1 MTLSLRG
8 RVTWSFIIANSV
20 VLALMFIVFNY
31 LNNLNKD
38 IESITVKSNRVA
50 LLTDEIRISA
60 VSLLK
65 YQRRILTNKPTPQ
78 QVDKI
83 INLCEGFTSQLH
95 TLDSLYQNPDAKKI
109 VGQMLSYVDS
119 LKLVLSK
126 GALFNRGT
134 SGLSTIGELADK
146 ILDSFSE
153 FQDIQYYETV
163 ERDKKIKKII
173 GETKRHM
180 MIVLII
186 GFLFTIILALVIPGK
201 IALPFKKIKD
211 AIRELQDCN
220 FDVSIY
226 YSQDDEIGEI
236 AREMNKMIYS
246 FKVFE
251 ELRADRISVE
261 NRKFDALANLV
272 RKPVLVAN
280 AHGELIYM
288 NNQTYSLLQVQS
300 EDVIGKEMTETVI
313 PSPII
318 GAYELALKRRSK
330 IENEEVKIA
339 ARSQKNADEE
349 EELQERVKEKTK
361 EKTKDSEKSKD
372 KRRESKDSSTKAL
385 EGEVLDPETESEE
398 EKEPEYL
405 YEGYA
410 NVIPIRGKE
419 SSLDYYLMVLSK
431 EVFV

>member
-1 MTLSLRG
+1 VNLSLKG
-8 RVTWSFIIANSV
+8 RVASSFVIANIV
-20 VLALMFIVFNY
+20 VLALTFVVFHY

-78 QVDKI
+78 QVEKI

-95 TLDSLYQNPDAKKI
+95 TLDSLYKNPDAKKI

-126 GALFNRGT
+126 GSLFNRGRM
-134 SGLSTIGELADK
+134 GLTTIGELADK

-173 GETKRHM
+173 SETKRHM

-236 AREMNKMIYS
+236 AREMNKMIHS

-272 RKPVLVAN
+272 RRPVLVAN
-280 AHGELIYM
+280 AHGSLIYL

-300 EDVIGKEMTETVI
+300 EDVIGKEMTEAVI
-313 PSPII
+313 PATII
-318 GAYELALKRRSK
+318 ETYELAIKRRSK
-330 IENEEVKIA
+330 IENAEVRILAKHQDDEVK
-339 ARSQKNADEE
+339 
-349 EELQERVKEKTK
+349 L
-361 EKTKDSEKSKD
+361 
-372 KRRESKDSSTKAL
+372 
-385 EGEVLDPETESEE
+385 EVLDPEASGEDPADAASEESEP
-398 EKEPEYL
+398 KEPEYL
-405 YEGYA
+405 YVGYA

-431 EVFV
+431 EVFT

>member
-1 MTLSLRG
+1 MNLSLKG
-8 RVTWSFIIANSV
+8 RVKWSFIIANLV
-20 VLALMFIVFNY
+20 VIALTFIVFYY
-31 LNNLNKD
+31 LDNLNKD

-65 YQRRILTNKPTPQ
+65 YQRKLLTNKPTPQ

-95 TLDSLYQNPDAKKI
+95 TLDSLYQNPDAKKV

-126 GALFNRGT
+126 GALFSRGGAGMT
-134 SGLSTIGELADK
+134 TIGDLSDK

-153 FQDIQYYETV
+153 FQDIQYFETV
-163 ERDKKIKKII
+163 ERDRKIKDII
-173 GETKRHM
+173 SDTKRHM

-226 YSQDDEIGEI
+226 YSQEDEIGEI

-272 RKPVLVAN
+272 RRPVLVAN
-280 AHGELIYM
+280 SSGSLIYL

-300 EDVIGKEMTETVI
+300 EDVIGKEMAETVI
-313 PSPII
+313 PTTIVETF
-318 GAYELALKRRSK
+318 ELALKRRSK
-330 IENEEVKIA
+330 IENNEIKILA
-339 ARSQKNADEE
+339 KRQEE
-349 EELQERVKEKTK
+349 EETGDH
-361 EKTKDSEKSKD
+361 KDE
-372 KRRESKDSSTKAL
+372 EPQAI
-385 EGEVLDPETESEE
+385 EGEIINAPGEEEDEE

-431 EVFV
+431 EVFM

>member
-1 MTLSLRG
+1 
-8 RVTWSFIIANSV
+8 
-20 VLALMFIVFNY
+20 MFIVFNY

-313 PSPII
+313 PLPII
-318 GAYELALKRRSK
+318 DAYELALKRRSK

-339 ARSQKNADEE
+339 ARSQKSIEE
-349 EELQERVKEKTK
+349 DD
-361 EKTKDSEKSKD
+361 DSVDKSKD
-372 KRRESKDSSTKAL
+372 SDSQAL
-385 EGEVLDPETESEE
+385 EGEVLDAEEAEE